1 MALLI
6 LRVCFIC
13 VAAGIATLFLNIGLS
28 GPSYLP
34 YLIICG
40 TVLLALGVIA
50 IDIFTPRKQIEVISA
65 VYFGLLVGVL
75 LTYVLW
81 VALSPLI
88 PSGPYAPP
96 VVLLMAAILCYGCTS
111 LLLQTK
117 DDFRFVIP
125 YVEFDTVGDL
135 LFG

>member
-28 GPSYLP
+28 GPAYLP
-34 YLIICG
+34 YLIIFG

-50 IDIFTPRKQIEVISA
+50 VDIFTPQKRIEVISA

-81 VALSPLI
+81 VALAPLI
-88 PSGPYAPP
+88 PAGPYAPP
-96 VVLLMAAILCYGCTS
+96 VVLLMATATWFAVPLSPPMSDDITRSLPAALTCT
-111 LLLQTK
+111 T
-117 DDFRFVIP
+117 
-125 YVEFDTVGDL
+125 TACW
-135 LFG
+135 